1 MMPRAVRPAILLLA
15 LLAGW
20 LRAAPVLQPD
30 RELLVNL
37 PDGGQLLW
45 PTWRSATTPDAP
57 RLFSLDDLLRAEGL
71 LADVDGAM
79 WTLQA
84 RGHRLRVVEGQRF
97 VQVDGRAAPLAWGPR
112 RDGEGLL
119 ADVELL
125 RLALEAGLL
134 DGRLDEERGELELNP
149 LPVALERETVAGGE
163 LLRLRLP
170 EIPVFESVPGS
181 ARLALRLPDLPE
193 LARLED
199 PARLEPAPGG
209 LVRALSARRSGGEWV
224 LEMRLSDEA
233 ELVDVE
239 EVEGLGEI
247 QVLLRR
253 KGAREVAEELAE
265 PAPPEET
272 PGTVFPQG
280 LRRELTRVVIDA
292 GHGGHDPGA
301 VSRWGAS
308 EKDMVLAVALDL
320 RDHLRRELPGVE
332 VLLTR
337 DTDVFLPLAE
347 RTRRANQAKGELFVS
362 LHVNAAK
369 DRRARG
375 HEIFFLRPGMNEHA
389 RQLALRENAVLDFEG
404 PDERGQRPPEDW
416 ILATLAQ
423 SAWAE
428 ESRAVARLLS
438 RHLGKVTATR
448 RRPVQQAGFQVLVG
462 ASMPA
467 VLVELG
473 FLTNAE
479 DHRQL
484 AAREG
489 RRELVRALAD
499 ALVELHARSREGS

>member
-1 MMPRAVRPAILLLA
+1 MIPRAARLSVLLL
-15 LLAGW
+15 LLVTGL
-20 LRAAPVLQPD
+20 LRAASTLQPD

-37 PDGGQLLW
+37 PDGSQRLW
-45 PTWRSATTPDAP
+45 PTWRAGATPGSP
-57 RLFSLDDLLRAEGL
+57 RLFSLDDLLGTEGL
-71 LADVDGAM
+71 LADVDGAV

-84 RGHRLRVVEGQRF
+84 RGHSLRVVEGQRF
-97 VQVDGRAAPLAWGPR
+97 VELDGRLAPLAWGPR
-112 RDGEGLL
+112 RDGQGLL

-125 RLALEAGLL
+125 RLLLEAGLV
-134 DGRLDEERGELELNP
+134 DGRLDAARDELDLRP
-149 LPVALERETVAGGE
+149 LPAALERETVAGGE

-170 EIPVFESVPGS
+170 EIPVFESVPGRNILS
-181 ARLALRLPDLPE
+181 LRLPDLPE
-193 LARLED
+193 LSTLED
-199 PARLEPAPGG
+199 PTRLKPRTEG
-209 LVRALSARRSGGEWV
+209 LIRGLGAARSGGEWV
-224 LEMRLSDEA
+224 LTVRLSDQA

-239 EVEGLGEI
+239 EVESLGEI

-253 KGAREVAEELAE
+253 KGARVVAEELAE
-265 PAPPEET
+265 PAPPDEAPT
-272 PGTVFPQG
+272 GVVLHG

-301 VSRWGAS
+301 VSRWGTS
-308 EKDMVLAVALDL
+308 EKDMVLSVALEL
-320 RDHLRRELPGVE
+320 RDLLRRELPGVE

-347 RTRRANQAKGELFVS
+347 RTRRANQSKGELFIS
-362 LHVNAAK
+362 LHINAAK

-404 PDERGQRPPEDW
+404 PDERGERPAEDW

-428 ESRAVARLLS
+428 ESQAVARLMS

-489 RRELVRALAD
+489 RRTLARSLAD
-499 ALVELHARSREGS
+499 ALGELHARSREGS